1 MLRLAGRYVELIDV
15 VLYSRL
21 VCLSINT
28 HVHERWG
35 LVLMDFLVWVLIGL
49 GLGRDYANKNTAT
62 DKLTDS
68 EHNHTSKFL
77 KKWTKYVKFIA
88 QQI

>member
-1 MLRLAGRYVELIDV
+1 M
-15 VLYSRL
+15 
-21 VCLSINT
+21 
-28 HVHERWG
+28 
-35 LVLMDFLVWVLIGL
+35 LMDFLVWVLIGL

-88 QQI
+88 QQM

>member
-1 MLRLAGRYVELIDV
+1 M
-15 VLYSRL
+15 
-21 VCLSINT
+21 
-28 HVHERWG
+28 
-35 LVLMDFLVWVLIGL
+35 LMDFLVWVLIRL
-49 GLGRDYANKNTAT
+49 GLGRDYAKKKNTAT

-68 EHNHTSKFL
+68 EHNHTLRFL

>member
-1 MLRLAGRYVELIDV
+1 MIASFKIFIVTLSRLTRYVELIDV

-49 GLGRDYANKNTAT
+49 GLGRDYA
-62 DKLTDS
+62 
-68 EHNHTSKFL
+68 
-77 KKWTKYVKFIA
+77 KKKHRN
-88 QQI
+88 

>member
-1 MLRLAGRYVELIDV
+1 M
-15 VLYSRL
+15 
-21 VCLSINT
+21 
-28 HVHERWG
+28 
-35 LVLMDFLVWVLIGL
+35 LMDFLVWVLIGL
-49 GLGRDYANKNTAT
+49 GLGRDYAKKKNTAT

-68 EHNHTSKFL
+68 EHNHTFRFL